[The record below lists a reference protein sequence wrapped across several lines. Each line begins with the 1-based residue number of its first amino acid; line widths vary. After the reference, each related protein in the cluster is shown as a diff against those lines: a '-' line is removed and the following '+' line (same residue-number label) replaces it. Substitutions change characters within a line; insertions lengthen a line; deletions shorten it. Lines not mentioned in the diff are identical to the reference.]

1 MCAEGCGCRGV
12 YRCVCVGV
20 CSVCVGVC
28 VCSWRITALEGRGL
42 SRAQGIETQTEGEG
56 GGATREG
63 RMGGETVGGA
73 WAEAPPQPR
82 DPATCSCPW
91 RRPSTEREGQRSS
104 HSDCRAS
111 ERFWTGSSPHRGRGQ
126 RTAGPMEPPSGPASS
141 RRVPWNRLLL
151 AGERGQFSVRWQR
164 LENKGLA
171 GLWGRR
177 ALRGGR
183 GLLFR
188 PERRG
193 RGAGR
198 VGARPQGTLHE
209 LESVRGGKT
218 STGVGF
224 VSYSLLSNNSTCLH

>member
-1 MCAEGCGCRGV
+1 MCGC
-12 YRCVCVGV
+12 VC
-20 CSVCVGVC
+20 VC
-28 VCSWRITALEGRGL
+28 VCSWRITALEGRRL

-73 WAEAPPQPR
+73 WAEAPPPGHVTQPR
-82 DPATCSCPW
+82 APAPGGGPAQSGKDSGAHTATAGPLSV
-91 RRPSTEREGQRSS
+91 S
-104 HSDCRAS
+104 
-111 ERFWTGSSPHRGRGQ
+111 WTGSSPHRGRGQ
-126 RTAGPMEPPSGPASS
+126 RAAGPMEPPSGPASR

-151 AGERGQFSVRWQR
+151 AGERGQFSGRGQR

-188 PERRG
+188 PEGRG

-224 VSYSLLSNNSTCLH
+224 TSYLRSYSSLSNNC